1 MMTCNTPQTQ
11 TVVKQT
17 PTDAVIRIVDDV
29 EMMRSSWEFLLEGE
43 KRCVRSY
50 ADALDFIENDDFESP
65 GCLLLDIRMPNM
77 SGLELQELMSIKGIE
92 LPIVFVSGHGEID
105 MVVHALKH
113 GACDFLQKPVDETR
127 LLNALDAAI
136 ERDLKRRATAKRI
149 QTIADRYATLT
160 AREKEVVNLVAQGL
174 MNKVVAAEMGISERT
189 VQIHRGVACRK
200 LGARSVVDLVRI
212 LQSLGLTR

>member
-1 MMTCNTPQTQ
+1 M
-11 TVVKQT
+11 
-17 PTDAVIRIVDDV
+17 
-29 EMMRSSWEFLLEGE
+29 
-43 KRCVRSY
+43 
-50 ADALDFIENDDFESP
+50 
-65 GCLLLDIRMPNM
+65 
-77 SGLELQELMSIKGIE
+77 
-92 LPIVFVSGHGEID
+92 
-105 MVVHALKH
+105 
-113 GACDFLQKPVDETR
+113 QKPVDETR